1 MARQSAQVKKTSKA
15 TETSSQRKGPISSDA
30 QNVTTSLP
38 RRIHL
43 NAEFEMEPTKMYFR
57 CIVEQHCL
65 MELPSISSVTNLQ
78 DRQQVVKQTITAGKG
93 SLTTSTV
100 KFIQGLPN
108 NHPLHWVYHVPK
120 GLGSGKYSIC
130 PCSPVVSPWRD
141 QNNIVLEEHVLC
153 NSRSKF
159 FTLDGMVK
167 HLYNKSADDPF
178 HKAAYDYLSSFYKG
192 WKHPEAPPTNVEA
205 CSTQPKSQSDV
216 PPASN
221 QSASTNGIPP
231 SLDEAFHDYSNVQ

>member
-15 TETSSQRKGPISSDA
+15 TETSSQRKGPSSSNA

-43 NAEFEMEPTKMYFR
+43 YAEFEMEPTEMYFR
-57 CIVEQHCL
+57 SIDEQYRL

-78 DRQQVVKQTITAGKG
+78 DRQQVVKQMIPACKG

-100 KFIQGLPN
+100 QFIQGLPHK
-108 NHPLHWVYHVPK
+108 HPLHWVYHVPK

-141 QNNIVLEEHVLC
+141 QNNIVLENHYFVTPGA
-153 NSRSKF
+153 NSS
-159 FTLDGMVK
+159 LWM
-167 HLYNKSADDPF
+167 
-178 HKAAYDYLSSFYKG
+178 G
-192 WKHPEAPPTNVEA
+192 W
-205 CSTQPKSQSDV
+205 
-216 PPASN
+216 
-221 QSASTNGIPP
+221 
-231 SLDEAFHDYSNVQ
+231 